1 MPSNRGISDRLG
13 EVDLDYEQHL
23 RSVPA
28 NDDGPVWM
36 VNLVR
41 LRERADFG
49 SGRDRGM
56 TGQQAYD
63 ATEPSTT
70 LDDIGAAV
78 VFYGEASPAIDG
90 TQAYW
95 NRVTAVKYP
104 TRRSFI
110 TAHRDPQIRTA
121 RQQKLAGLESTIVLA
136 CIPSPTMPVP
146 AHLTVPAWNSVPHPA
161 TDEDGPVTVMH
172 LIRYVEDH
180 DEPEKMAKYA
190 QALAAASVRHGARS
204 TRWFAVESTVVG
216 DGREWH
222 DVRFTA
228 YPSRAAFSAAR
239 QDLTNRPDYPAI
251 QSEVI
256 ADRYTLVLRAR
267 IDRLVRSVSL

>member
-13 EVDLDYEQHL
+13 EVDLDYERHL
-23 RSVPA
+23 GSVPV

-36 VNLVR
+36 INLIR

-49 SGRDRGM
+49 AGRDRGM

-63 ATEPSTT
+63 GSLPTT
-70 LDDIGAAV
+70 ALDDIGAEV
-78 VFYGEASPAIDG
+78 VFFGESAVDADG
-90 TQAYW
+90 SRGGWDRA
-95 NRVTAVKYP
+95 TAVKYP
-104 TRRSFI
+104 TRRSFL
-110 TAHRDPQIRTA
+110 TAHTDPQVRTVL
-121 RQQKLAGLESTIVLA
+121 QQKQAGLESTIVLA

-172 LIRYVEDH
+172 LIRYVED
-180 DEPEKMAKYA
+180 DNEPEKMAKYA
-190 QALAAASVRHGARS
+190 QALATASVRHGARS

-228 YPSRAAFSAAR
+228 YPSRAAFLGAR
-239 QDLTNRPDYPAI
+239 RDLTALPNYPAI
-251 QSEVI
+251 QSGVI